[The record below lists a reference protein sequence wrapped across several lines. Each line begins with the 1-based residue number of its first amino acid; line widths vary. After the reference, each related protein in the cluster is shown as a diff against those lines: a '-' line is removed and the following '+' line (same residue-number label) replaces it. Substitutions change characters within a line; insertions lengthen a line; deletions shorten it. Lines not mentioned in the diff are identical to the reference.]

1 MDTENERTKID
12 KKYIYIGVI
21 VIVLITIF
29 LVIFFKNKK
38 YSDFEDLMV
47 LNAKNY
53 VKLYNININEQTYI
67 TINEIGIKPISNCS
81 TDSGVN
87 IYRKNNIIIYK
98 PYLMCKSY
106 YSSDVDHEKG
116 SSIEL
121 LGANPYVIDSE
132 TPYQEPGYNGK
143 GYKVETVSNYK
154 NIPGVYQTT
163 YFVYDGSKRKE
174 TVKRTIIVSNV
185 TSSDAPVIT
194 LNGEAD
200 LTLKVGTSYQE
211 AGYTAIDQ
219 KDGNITNKVIVN
231 SNLQINRVGDYTI
244 TYMVTNSQGL
254 RSIKKRRISIV
265 NSTLNI
271 ISKATLYPEGQT
283 NKNVTIRITNEG
295 DSYAYTIL
303 PDGSRTDELAYNY
316 EVTNNQT
323 CIFKIY
329 DKSGNM
335 TEKRV
340 YVENI
345 DRIPPTGTCKATL
358 KGGVVTYV
366 VDAYDDDSW
375 VTSYSYYDGKSYS
388 EFISSNSSKYNF
400 TNINDASVQ
409 IRDEAYNTSRI
420 SCSTE
425 VLSTISDIS
434 IPTSYT
440 MEVGSTYQI
449 PYVLTPTT
457 ALASELVFNVVSGSS
472 VSVSTTGV
480 VTALSTGT
488 SVVSVSAPY
497 AKIEKQITITVV
509 NKSSGGSTGGST
521 GGNGTGSCGKTAQTL
536 TAYYNGTKIARYSK
550 ITMHVGETIRLKMY
564 LPTGCGTIKLLTR
577 TTADGQKNW
586 RNYFTGTSEP
596 SVDRN
601 NPSTFL
607 ATDHFDWVI
616 TADKKTGG
624 QYIQLS
630 QTTFQST
637 SSFSEIK
644 SFFNINIKVE

>member
-1 MDTENERTKID
+1 MDTESKRIKID

-29 LVIFFKNKK
+29 IVIFLKNKK
-38 YSDFEDLMV
+38 YNDFEDLMV

-67 TINEIGIKPISNCS
+67 TINEIGLKPISNCS

-106 YSSDVDHEKG
+106 YSSDVEHEKG
-116 SSIEL
+116 AAIEL

-231 SNLQINRVGDYTI
+231 SNLQTNRVGDYTI

-345 DRIPPTGTCKATL
+345 DRISPTGICKATL

-375 VTSYSYYDGKSYS
+375 ITSYSYYDGKSYS

-497 AKIEKQITITVV
+497 AGIEKQITITV
-509 NKSSGGSTGGST
+509 NQSSGGST

-577 TTADGQKNW
+577 TTADGQTNW

>member
-1 MDTENERTKID
+1 MDTENERIKID
-12 KKYIYIGVI
+12 KKYIYIGIV

-29 LVIFFKNKK
+29 LIVFLKNKK
-38 YSDFEDLMV
+38 YNDFENLMV
-47 LNAKNY
+47 LNTKNY
-53 VKLYNININEQTYI
+53 VKLYNINIDEQTYI
-67 TINEIGIKPISNCS
+67 TINEIGLKPISNCS
-81 TDSGVN
+81 SDSGVH
-87 IYRKNNIIIYK
+87 IYISNNNITYK
-98 PYLMCKSY
+98 PYLMCKNY
-106 YSSDVDHEKG
+106 YSSNIDHEKG

-132 TPYQEPGYNGK
+132 TPYQEPGYNAR
-143 GYKVETVSNYK
+143 GYKVETMSNYK
-154 NIPGVYQTT
+154 NTPGVYQTT

-174 TVKRTIIVSNV
+174 TVRRTIIVSNV
-185 TSSDAPVIT
+185 ASSDAPVIT

-211 AGYTAIDQ
+211 AGYTAIDL

-231 SNLQINRVGDYTI
+231 SNLQTNRVGDYTI

-265 NSTLNI
+265 DSTLNI
-271 ISKATLYPEGQT
+271 VSRATLYPESQT
-283 NKNVTIRITNEG
+283 NKSVTIRITNEG
-295 DSYAYTIL
+295 DTYAYMIL
-303 PDGSRTDELAYNY
+303 PDGSRTEELAYNY

-329 DKSGNM
+329 DKFGNM

-345 DRIPPTGTCKATL
+345 DKIPPIGTCKATL

-366 VDAYDDDSW
+366 VDADDNDSLMI
-375 VTSYSYYDGKSYS
+375 SYSYFDGKSYS
-388 EFISSNSSKYNF
+388 EFVVNNSSKYNF
-400 TNINDASVQ
+400 TNIDDASVQ
-409 IRDEAYNTSRI
+409 IKDEASNISRI

-425 VLSTISDIS
+425 VLSTITDIS
-434 IPTSYT
+434 VPASHT

-449 PYVLTPTT
+449 PYVLTPQT
-457 ALASELVFNVVSGSS
+457 ALTSELEFNVASGSS
-472 VSVSTTGV
+472 VSVSATGV

-488 SVVSVSAPY
+488 SIINVSVPY
-497 AKIEKQITITVV
+497 AKIEKQITITV
-509 NKSSGGSTGGST
+509 NKSSGGSTGES
-521 GGNGTGSCGKTAQTL
+521 GTGSCGTSAQTL
-536 TAYYNGTKIARYSK
+536 TAYYNGVKIPRYYK

-577 TTADGQKNW
+577 TTAAGQENW
-586 RNYFTGTSEP
+586 NDYFTGKSEP
-596 SVDRN
+596 FVNRYNS
-601 NPSTFL
+601 STFL

-616 TADKKTGG
+616 TANKKTGG

-630 QTTFQST
+630 QTTEQST

-644 SFFNINIKVE
+644 SFFNVNIKVE

>member
-1 MDTENERTKID
+1 MDTESKRIKID

-29 LVIFFKNKK
+29 LVIFLKNKK
-38 YSDFEDLMV
+38 YNDFEDLMV

-457 ALASELVFNVVSGSS
+457 ALASELVFNVVSGSN

-488 SVVSVSAPY
+488 AVVSVSAPY

-536 TAYYNGTKIARYSK
+536 IAYYNGTQIPRYYK

-577 TTADGQKNW
+577 TTADGQTNW
-586 RNYFTGTSEP
+586 RDYFTGKSDP
-596 SVDRN
+596 YVNRN
-601 NPSTFL
+601 DPSTFL

-616 TADKKTGG
+616 TANKKTGG

-630 QTTFQST
+630 ETTFQST

-644 SFFNINIKVE
+644 SFFNVNIKVE